1 MTSLLLS
8 FAAAA
13 LASATP
19 QAGAAQERVRV
30 ELHLDF
36 GGVKPAATRTVE
48 VARGA
53 TVVDVTRAAFHVD
66 QDWLCCSVDDVWA
79 IDGVGPDARLDR
91 YWFWTLNGKG
101 GPNLPAKH
109 TVEGGETIGWKYGA
123 GKVPDKLEARVV
135 SLLPAATEIVIA
147 VGAERTLVGLSHLC
161 KPPPGAELPRVM
173 GTSID
178 SDNWS
183 MRRIDDELK
192 LALKSGEKLYSL
204 DEERIR
210 ELKPT
215 HVLSQGLCPVCAVT
229 PEQVEPA
236 LAKHGESCAK
246 LVVLSP
252 HSLADI
258 AQNVRDV
265 GDALG
270 RKSAGQIAARA
281 FEKRFEA
288 LRALPAPSPRP
299 RVAVIEWFD
308 PLWVSGE
315 WIAEMVEVA
324 GGAPVLVGAKDAS
337 KRVEWSELLAADP
350 DVIVL
355 AACSMSISRTERELG
370 ALTSRPEWTGLR
382 AVKNGKVFAM
392 DGERHFST
400 PGPGVAEGAE
410 ELAKLLRAGPSNA
423 AGAWKR
429 VEAAGA
435 AAR

>member
-8 FAAAA
+8 FAAMA
-13 LASATP
+13 LAATAF
-19 QAGAAQERVRV
+19 QTDTAQERVRV
-30 ELHLDF
+30 ELHIDF
-36 GGVKPAATRTVE
+36 GSVKPAIARTVE

-53 TVVDVTRAAFHVD
+53 TVVDVTKAALHVE
-66 QDWLCCSVDDVWA
+66 QDWLCCSKDDVWA
-79 IDGVGPDARLDR
+79 IDGVGPDPRLDR

-109 TVEGGETIGWKYGA
+109 TVDGGETIGWKYGA
-123 GKVPDKLEARVV
+123 GKLPDKLEARVV

-147 VGAERTLVGLSHLC
+147 VGGESTLVGLSHLC
-161 KPPPGAELPRVM
+161 KPPPGPELPRVM

-183 MRRIDDELK
+183 MRRIDE
-192 LALKSGEKLYSL
+192 ALKQALRSGEQLYSL

-229 PEQVEPA
+229 PEQIESA

-252 HSLADI
+252 HSLSDI
-258 AQNVRDV
+258 AQNIRDV

-288 LRALPAPSPRP
+288 LRALPAPAPRP
-299 RVAVIEWFD
+299 RVVVIEWFD

-324 GGAPVLVGAKDAS
+324 GGAPVLVGAKEAS
-337 KRVEWSELLAADP
+337 KRVEWSELVAADP
-350 DVIVL
+350 DAIVL
-355 AACSMSISRTERELG
+355 AACSMSVPRTERELS
-370 ALTSRPEWTGLR
+370 ALTSRPGWSELR
-382 AVKNGKVFAM
+382 AVKNGRVHVM

-410 ELAKLLRAGPSNA
+410 KLSKLLRAKPS
-423 AGAWKR
+423 G
-429 VEAAGA
+429 G
-435 AAR
+435 